1 MAKRKKSQRVY
12 KIGMLVL
19 LALIVLGFTIPGFID
34 PTGEDQQVNVE
45 PRLCQSDADCYLLCD
60 DVPEQ
65 VLCSQNM
72 CVRNSCQEYDLYPYN
87 LDAIQFSLA
96 VFIDSD
102 QIDIT
107 KNMNDQDSFIT
118 FDGTTVSVFSAG
130 ISLGHILEKVDVAFD
145 SECIFVNSENYCR
158 SNDAEV
164 SLFVNNEPSF
174 EFASYVPENG
184 DVVRVVY
191 E

>member
-1 MAKRKKSQRVY
+1 MSIIVNLDVIMAKRKKSQRVY

-72 CVRNSCQEYDLYPYN
+72 CVRNSCQEYDLYPAKSKY
-87 LDAIQFSLA
+87 DAHPEMEKRI
-96 VFIDSD
+96 
-102 QIDIT
+102 
-107 KNMNDQDSFIT
+107 
-118 FDGTTVSVFSAG
+118 AG
-130 ISLGHILEKVDVAFD
+130 PVKATRTHAGPAPNHE
-145 SECIFVNSENYCR
+145 
-158 SNDAEV
+158 
-164 SLFVNNEPSF
+164 
-174 EFASYVPENG
+174 
-184 DVVRVVY
+184 
-191 E
+191 